1 MKIAIIG
8 HSGSGKSTL
17 ARRLADEM
25 GVEPMYLDSVHFLP
39 GWAERDSEEARGI
52 VRDEL
57 SKPDWVIDGN
67 YRLLLCE
74 ERLEAADEI
83 LFFNYPRLIC
93 LFRALKRY
101 HQFKDKTRESAG
113 EGCIEKIDFEF
124 IWWILHR
131 GRTRAKR
138 RGYKDV
144 LLRYPNKT
152 VELKNDRDLE
162 RYLRQR
168 AEGKAHI

>member
-17 ARRLADEM
+17 ARRLADELDIQ
-25 GVEPMYLDSVHFLP
+25 PMYLDCVYFLP
-39 GWAERDSEEARGI
+39 GWAARDNSEACGM
-52 VRDEL
+52 VREEL

-67 YRLLLCE
+67 YRLLLRE

-83 LFFNYPRLIC
+83 LFFNYPRLVC

-101 HQFKDKTRESAG
+101 HHFQDKVRESAAD
-113 EGCIEKIDFEF
+113 GCIEKMDLEF
-124 IWWILHR
+124 IWWILYR
-131 GRTRAKR
+131 GRTPRETKGISERIATLSKENGR
-138 RGYKDV
+138 TE
-144 LLRYPNKT
+144 N
-152 VELKNDRDLE
+152 NRDLE

-168 AEGKAHI
+168 AEGKAQL

>member
-17 ARRLADEM
+17 ARRLADELDIQ
-25 GVEPMYLDSVHFLP
+25 PMYLDCVYFLP
-39 GWAERDSEEARGI
+39 GWAARDNSEACGM
-52 VRDEL
+52 VREEL

-67 YRLLLCE
+67 YRLLLRE

-83 LFFNYPRLIC
+83 LFFNYPRLVC

-101 HQFKDKTRESAG
+101 HHFQDKVRESAAD
-113 EGCIEKIDFEF
+113 GCIEKMDLEF
-124 IWWILHR
+124 IWWILYR

-138 RGYKDV
+138 RGYQNV
-144 LLRYPNKT
+144 LLRYPKKT